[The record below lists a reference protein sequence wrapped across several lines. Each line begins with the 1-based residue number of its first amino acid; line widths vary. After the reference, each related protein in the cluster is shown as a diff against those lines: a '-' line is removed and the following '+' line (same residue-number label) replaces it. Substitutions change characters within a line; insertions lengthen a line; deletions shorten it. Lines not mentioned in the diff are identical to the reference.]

1 MVFAINDCMK
11 HDLSGLIAVVL
22 AGGLGTRLRPITY
35 SVPKP
40 LVEVDGKPFI
50 HYLLVSL
57 KKAGLEKCLLLTGY
71 MHEKVEAY
79 CKDGGEWGLRIDYS
93 HEKEQLGTGGAILNA
108 AGKIRSTALV
118 LNGDSLLG
126 MDVAEFLSGHRKDN
140 AWVTIYA
147 NEGELE
153 GRGAIVMGKGSRVAQ
168 FLEKQKKGKGI
179 FNTGAYLIEPE
190 ALEFLKK
197 EMKEGR
203 LGKAF
208 SMEKE
213 GFPLFVKLGKMHAY
227 IGNGPFLDMGTHE
240 TLAQAGTVVRLLK

>member
-1 MVFAINDCMK
+1 MDATPDVV
-11 HDLSGLIAVVL
+11 AVVL

-57 KKAGLEKCLLLTGY
+57 KKAGIRKCLLLTGY

-79 CKDGGEWGLRIDYS
+79 CKDGREWGLGITYS
-93 HEKEQLGTGGAILNA
+93 PEKEQLGTGGAILNA
-108 AGKIRSTALV
+108 AAKIRSTALV

-126 MDVAEFLSGHRKDN
+126 MDVGEFLAWHKKN
-140 AWVTIYA
+140 KAWVTVYA
-147 NEGELE
+147 NRGELE

-168 FLEKQKKGKGI
+168 FLEKQKKGDGI

-190 ALEFLKK
+190 ALDFLRKK
-197 EMKEGR
+197 MRGGE
-203 LGKAF
+203 LGTAF
-208 SMEKE
+208 SMERE
-213 GFPLFVKLGKMHAY
+213 GFPLFVTQGTMHAY
-227 IGNGPFLDMGTHE
+227 VGEGPFLDMGTHE
-240 TLAQAGTVVRLLK
+240 TLAQAGTIVRLMK